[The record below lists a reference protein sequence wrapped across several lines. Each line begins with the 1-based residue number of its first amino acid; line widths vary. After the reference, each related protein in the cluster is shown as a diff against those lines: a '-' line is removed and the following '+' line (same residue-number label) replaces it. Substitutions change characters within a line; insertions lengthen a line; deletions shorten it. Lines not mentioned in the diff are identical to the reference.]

1 MLFFPIQ
8 QELDCISERG
18 VILGK
23 IRFDDAQGRHIFYQP
38 DDVFEVTAAEQA
50 AINERLAGLDAGIYG
65 IPMQDDD

>member
-18 VILGK
+18 VIVGK
-23 IRFDDAQGRHIFYQP
+23 IRFDDAQGMHIFYQP
-38 DDVFEVTAAEQA
+38 DDIVEVTAAEQA

>member
-18 VILGK
+18 VIVGK

-38 DDVFEVTAAEQA
+38 DDIVEVTAAEQA
-50 AINERLAGLDAGIYG
+50 AINERLAGLVALLG
-65 IPMQDDD
+65 

>member
-8 QELDCISERG
+8 QELDCISDRG

-23 IRFDDAQGRHIFYQP
+23 IRFDDVKGQHIFYQP
-38 DDVFEVTAAEQA
+38 DDVVEVTAVEHA
-50 AINERLAGLDAGIYG
+50 AIDERLRGLDAGVYG

>member
-23 IRFDDAQGRHIFYQP
+23 IRFDDAKGKHIFYQP
-38 DDVFEVTAAEQA
+38 DDVVEVTAVEQA
-50 AINERLAGLDAGIYG
+50 AINERLAGLDAGTYG

>member
-18 VILGK
+18 VIVGK

-38 DDVFEVTAAEQA
+38 DDIVEVPAVEQA

>member
-8 QELDCISERG
+8 KELDCISERG

-23 IRFDDAQGRHIFYQP
+23 IRFDDAEGKHVFYQP
-38 DDVFEVTAAEQA
+38 GDVVEVTTAEQA
-50 AINERLAGLDAGIYG
+50 AINARLAGLDAGTYG

>member
-38 DDVFEVTAAEQA
+38 DDIVEVTAAEQA
-50 AINERLAGLDAGIYG
+50 AINERLVGLDAGIYG

>member
-38 DDVFEVTAAEQA
+38 DDVVEVTAAEQA
-50 AINERLAGLDAGIYG
+50 AINERRAGRDAGTSG
-65 IPMQDDD
+65 MMPA